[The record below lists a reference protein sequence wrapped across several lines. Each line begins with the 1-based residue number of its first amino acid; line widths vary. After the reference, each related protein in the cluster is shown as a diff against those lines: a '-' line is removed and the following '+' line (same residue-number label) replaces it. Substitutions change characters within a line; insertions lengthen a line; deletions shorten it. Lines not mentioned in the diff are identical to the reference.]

1 MCVHHTTQKQLATR
15 SVRRKVYYVRMDEQ
29 TKSVAQWLGAG
40 SINIFGLPFAGKD
53 TQGRVLAE
61 NLGALLVAG
70 GDILRSHTDQAEL
83 EQIMARGDL
92 IPSDL
97 YLKIMVAYLS
107 NPQFVGKPLVLS
119 AVGRLAGEETTVMK
133 ATADAGHPI
142 KAVVLLRLSEEEVWK
157 RFDAA
162 KELNDRG
169 AREDDSRT
177 ALANRL
183 EKFRTQ
189 TQPVIDHYRE
199 LGLLVEVDGSLS
211 REAVNDEIIKNVA
224 TFAAFTSQRT

>member
-1 MCVHHTTQKQLATR
+1 
-15 SVRRKVYYVRMDEQ
+15 
-29 TKSVAQWLGAG
+29 
-40 SINIFGLPFAGKD
+40 
-53 TQGRVLAE
+53 
-61 NLGALLVAG
+61 
-70 GDILRSHTDQAEL
+70 
-83 EQIMARGDL
+83 MARGDL
-92 IPSDL
+92 IPSEL

-119 AVGRLAGEETTVMK
+119 AVGRLKGEETTVMQ

-169 AREDDSRT
+169 SRGDDSRT
-177 ALANRL
+177 ALENRL
-183 EKFRTQ
+183 VKFRTE

>member
-1 MCVHHTTQKQLATR
+1 M
-15 SVRRKVYYVRMDEQ
+15 RRKVYYVDMDER
-29 TKSVAQWLGAG
+29 TKLITEWLGAG
-40 SINIFGLPFAGKD
+40 SINVFGVPFAGKD
-53 TQGRVLAE
+53 TQGKILADH
-61 NLGALLVAG
+61 LGALLVAG

-83 EQIMARGDL
+83 ERIMATGDL

-107 NPQFVGKPLVLS
+107 DPQFAGKPLVLS
-119 AVGRLAGEETTVMK
+119 AVGRLQGEEVTVMK

-169 AREDDSRT
+169 ERGDDSRT

-183 EKFRTQ
+183 EKFRTL
-189 TQPVIDHYRE
+189 TQPVIERYRE

-211 REAVNDEIIKNVA
+211 REAVNEEIIKNIA
-224 TFAAFTSQRT
+224 TFAFK